1 MPVAGCSND
10 EEKKYDVAIRVACS
24 DGTVYEFPVGK
35 EEKHITIPYDG
46 TKRTFKVKEYRLEGY
61 SDHWLDIVGPNDYK
75 FDITYLQY
83 IGGENYAVLD
93 SINGISEKGSYI
105 IQIIQCLLYRRR
117 KYILR
122 RLLFAICILRRQ
134 SRHKAANFGILFLY
148 LKKMGE

>member
-1 MPVAGCSND
+1 MKKIKGSKIYITLFLAVFCLLFAFMPVAGCSND
-10 EEKKYDVAIRVACS
+10 EEKKYDVAIRIACS

-35 EEKHITIPYDG
+35 EEKRDVIFYDG
-46 TKRTFKVKEYRLEGY
+46 VKRTFKVTEYRLEGY

-105 IQIIQCLLYRRR
+105 IQIITNPEIMSL
-117 KYILR
+117 
-122 RLLFAICILRRQ
+122 
-134 SRHKAANFGILFLY
+134 ANFNEWTLSIEI
-148 LKKMGE
+148 K